1 MYHSPQHPNEL
12 NRLDAQPALSIAAS
26 QHTPPAENATQS
38 THTAPVPQTQTHF
51 TAQTSQEHH
60 YHIHNQTPNNTSDLD
75 QAYSLNLEAFG
86 PQGTPLALHFHF
98 PRLHYYVTTT
108 RTPEKFS
115 PVPPTSRSHT
125 TIQTAVLG
133 PTTTAKWIPRY
144 NFGSRS
150 FGIPK
155 DWLALGFQGITDDG
169 NTGDNKKHIHS
180 GFRVIYPEDIRCTTY
195 HAHVLYVS

>member
-1 MYHSPQHPNEL
+1 MH
-12 NRLDAQPALSIAAS
+12 NRRLEQWILQLDAQLASSAAAL
-26 QHTPPAENATQS
+26 QHTPLAENATHS
-38 THTAPVPQTQTHF
+38 THTAPVPQTQTHL
-51 TAQTSQEHH
+51 TAQTLQEHH
-60 YHIHNQTPNNTSDLD
+60 YHIHNQTPNNTRDLD

-86 PQGTPLALHFHF
+86 PQGTPLALHFYF

-108 RTPEKFS
+108 RTPENYS

-125 TIQTAVLG
+125 TVQAAALG
-133 PTTTAKWIPRY
+133 PTTPAKWIPRY

-169 NTGDNKKHIHS
+169 NTGDNKKHMHS
-180 GFRVIYPEDIRCTTY
+180 GFRVIYVISRRYTMHYIPRT
-195 HAHVLYVS
+195 